1 MKDKLVTIIK
11 LVTSLGLM
19 WGIGY
24 LAHQQFPWWITA
36 VVAAGVCFFV
46 PIKNTQSFA
55 MGTLA
60 FSLLWGM
67 QAYNLSAA
75 NMELLATKMG
85 ELFGGFKPI
94 QLVYATSL
102 MGGFLGGFGAM
113 TGSSFRQIFFP
124 MGKKEEVVIQD
135 SAMIKEA
142 IS

>member
-1 MKDKLVTIIK
+1 MKDRLLTIIK
-11 LVTSLGLM
+11 LTTSFGLM

-24 LAHQQFPWWITA
+24 LAHQQFPWWITS
-36 VVAAGVCFFV
+36 VVAAGVCFFI
-46 PIKNTQSFA
+46 PIKNTHSFA

-67 QAYNLSAA
+67 QAYNLSAM
-75 NMELLATKMG
+75 NMDLLATKIG
-85 ELFGGFKPI
+85 ELFGGFQPI

-102 MGGFLGGFGAM
+102 IGGFLGGFGAM

-124 MGKKEEVVIQD
+124 MDKKEEVIIED
-135 SAMIKEA
+135 SAMTKKA

>member
-1 MKDKLVTIIK
+1 
-11 LVTSLGLM
+11 
-19 WGIGY
+19 
-24 LAHQQFPWWITA
+24 
-36 VVAAGVCFFV
+36 
-46 PIKNTQSFA
+46 

-67 QAYNLSAA
+67 QAYNLSAM
-75 NMELLATKMG
+75 NMDLLATKMG

-102 MGGFLGGFGAM
+102 MGGLLGGFGAM

-124 MGKKEEVVIQD
+124 MGKKEKTIIQD
-135 SAMIKEA
+135 NPMTKEA